1 MPPVPNVLRTVGF
14 IGLGVMGQLMAA
26 NLEAAGFV
34 VQSFDLNGTGNRNS
48 ARDAAQGADALVTML
63 PDGDA
68 VRDAVLDALPAL
80 EPGAVVVDMS
90 SSDPAGTRALGHAL
104 AKNKILMVDAP
115 VSGAKFK
122 AKDGTLAIMAGG
134 EKEAFAKVLPVLQ
147 KLGNQIFHVGPLG
160 AGHAV
165 KALNNY
171 LGAAGTLAGFEALL
185 IAQAFGLDPVPM
197 FDAINAS
204 TGRNSTTARKI
215 PQDVLTGAF
224 ASGFKLALMTK
235 DVGIAAELARGLK
248 LKTPFLKETLK
259 HWKAAQKKLPREA
272 DHTEIYKYQRKLR
285 GSPDPFSRKRVLTP
299 FLGADEFRLALL
311 HEGGLAL
318 LVVGALEAGLDRALG
333 GGDVALVG
341 ILEHLADH
349 ELGALHRERE
359 RSRRWFWLVHSP
371 SLRADRR
378 APRDS
383 RGPSSRPPA
392 R

>member
-1 MPPVPNVLRTVGF
+1 MPPVPNEPRTVAF

-34 VQSFDLNGTGNRNS
+34 VQSFDLNRKGNRKS
-48 ARDAAQGADALVTML
+48 ARDAARGADALITML

-68 VRDAVLDALPAL
+68 VQEAVLDALPAL
-80 EPGAVVVDMS
+80 KPGAVVVDMS
-90 SSDPAGTRALGHAL
+90 SSDPPAHARWVWLSQRIKSAWWTR
-104 AKNKILMVDAP
+104 P
-115 VSGAKFK
+115 VSGARFK
-122 AKDGTLAIMAGG
+122 AKDATLAIMCGG

-197 FDAINAS
+197 LDAINAS

-224 ASGFKLALMTK
+224 ASGFKLALMAK

-259 HWKAAQKKLPREA
+259 HWKAAQKTLPRNA
-272 DHTEIYKYQRKLR
+272 DHTEIYKYQRKLVR
-285 GSPDPFSRKRVLTP
+285 GRSPK
-299 FLGADEFRLALL
+299 
-311 HEGGLAL
+311 
-318 LVVGALEAGLDRALG
+318 
-333 GGDVALVG
+333 
-341 ILEHLADH
+341 
-349 ELGALHRERE
+349 
-359 RSRRWFWLVHSP
+359 
-371 SLRADRR
+371 
-378 APRDS
+378 
-383 RGPSSRPPA
+383 
-392 R
+392 